1 MRDLHEQKD
10 TMAELQQLLR
20 FSFSPTD
27 AQQALKA
34 EVPAM
39 RAGFNVNTY
48 RGNMSVNG
56 DDAQALA
63 DLLEERLRHRL
74 ASRTRANK
82 ASPVSSASLADEA
95 ELTAVRTTSGLR
107 Q

>member
-1 MRDLHEQKD
+1 
-10 TMAELQQLLR
+10 MAKIQQLVR
-20 FSFSPTD
+20 VSFSTKD
-27 AQQALKA
+27 ATQALKA

-39 RAGFNVNTY
+39 RSGFNVNTY

-63 DLLEERLRHRL
+63 NLLEERLRHRL
-74 ASRTRANK
+74 ASRKRVSR
-82 ASPVSSASLADEA
+82 ASPASSASPADEA
-95 ELTAVRTTSGLR
+95 EPTAVRTTSGLP